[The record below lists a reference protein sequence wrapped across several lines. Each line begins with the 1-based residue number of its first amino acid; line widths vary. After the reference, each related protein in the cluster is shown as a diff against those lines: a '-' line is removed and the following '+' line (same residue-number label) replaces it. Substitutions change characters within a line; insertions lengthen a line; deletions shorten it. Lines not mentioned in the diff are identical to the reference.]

1 MQTKKNIWFVSQ
13 YAGGPGIGMQ
23 YRQYLFCKHLL
34 IKGHRASII
43 SSSFSHLFD
52 NSPQPGGQW
61 IENIYYH
68 FVQTPKYKKSISIGR
83 FWNMLIFALKI
94 FFLKD
99 KELGQP
105 DLIIVSS
112 PSMLPIVAALRW
124 KKKFRCKIFFEVRD
138 IWPLTLEE
146 LGNLPKFHPLVV
158 FMRYFEK
165 LAYRKSDKVLSLLPN
180 AQPHFISSGMASH
193 KFKYLP
199 NGVENLS
206 LDLHKNKLL
215 IPNIPQDAFVVG
227 YGGSVGKANALHYLV
242 KAAELLKDRIKIHF
256 VIIGKGDQQNLLQAL
271 SKNLSNVHLL
281 PPVEKSNF
289 LSVLKTFDLCYIGLE
304 KEPLFRFGVSPNKL
318 YDYMLAK
325 RPILFAIDSGNQP
338 VQDAACGWSV
348 DAGDIAAIA
357 HAIVEASETSTEQ
370 LEQMGN
376 NGYHYVIKNHSYDV
390 LCENIITWLE
400 E

>member
-34 IKGHRASII
+34 NKGHRASII
-43 SSSFSHLFD
+43 SSSFSHLF
-52 NSPQPGGQW
+52 NSAPQPGGQW

-68 FVQTPKYKKSISIGR
+68 FVQTPKYRKSISIGR

-94 FFLKD
+94 LFLKD

-146 LGNLPKFHPLVV
+146 LGNLSKFHPLVV

-206 LDLHKNKLL
+206 LDLHKNKLR

-227 YGGSVGKANALHYLV
+227 YGGSVGKANALHYLIE
-242 KAAELLKDRIKIHF
+242 AAELLKDRIKIHF
-256 VIIGKGDQQNLLQAL
+256 VIIGKGDQQNLLQEL
-271 SKNLSNVHLL
+271 SKNLSNVHFL
-281 PPVEKSNF
+281 PPVEKSDF
-289 LSVLKTFDLCYIGLE
+289 LSVLKRFDLCYIGLE

-338 VQDAACGWSV
+338 VKDAACGWSV

-357 HAIVEASETSTEQ
+357 HSIVEASETSTEQ